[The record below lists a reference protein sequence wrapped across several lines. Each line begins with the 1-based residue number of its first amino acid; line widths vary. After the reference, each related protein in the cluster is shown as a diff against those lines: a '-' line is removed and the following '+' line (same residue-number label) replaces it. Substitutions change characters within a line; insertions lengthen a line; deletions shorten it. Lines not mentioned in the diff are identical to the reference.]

1 MSAAEALRAARAAG
15 LCVTADGESLVL
27 EARTQPPAWVLNGLA
42 QHKAGVLTLLRP
54 GRDGWSAAD
63 WCAFFDERAGIAEFD
78 GGLPRAEAEALAF
91 ERCVVE
97 WLNRNPAWS
106 ELGYCLKCG
115 REDRPGD
122 PLLPFGTEPGSHAW
136 LHGTCWPAWH
146 RARQDEAIAALRA
159 MGIER

>member
-27 EARTQPPAWVLNGLA
+27 EARTQPPASVLNGLA

-63 WCAFFDERAGIAEFD
+63 WRAFFDERAGMAEFD
-78 GGLPRAEAEALAF
+78 GGLSRAKAEALAF
-91 ERCVVE
+91 DCCVVE

-106 ELGYCLKCG
+106 EFGRCLKCG
-115 REDRPGD
+115 RGENAGD
-122 PLLPFGTEPGSHAW
+122 PLLPFGTEPGGHAW
-136 LHGTCWPAWH
+136 VHGKCWQAWH
-146 RARQDEAIAALRA
+146 RARQDEAIMALRA
-159 MGIER
+159 MGIET

>member
-15 LCVTADGESLVL
+15 VCVTADRESLVL
-27 EARTQPPAWVLNGLA
+27 EARTQPPASVLDGLA

-54 GRDGWSAAD
+54 GRDGWSAED
-63 WCAFFDERAGIAEFD
+63 WRAFFDERAGIAEFG

-91 ERCVVE
+91 DCCVVE

-106 ELGYCLKCG
+106 ESGRCLQCRRG
-115 REDRPGD
+115 ADPGN

-136 LHGTCWPAWH
+136 LHGACWPAWH
-146 RARQDEAIAALRA
+146 RARRDEAIATLRA
-159 MGIER
+159 MGIET

>member
-15 LCVTADGESLVL
+15 VCVTADGESLVL
-27 EARTQPPAWVLNGLA
+27 EARTQPPTSVLDGLA

-63 WCAFFDERAGIAEFD
+63 WRAFFDERAGIAEFD
-78 GGLPRAEAEALAF
+78 GGLSRAKAEALAF
-91 ERCVVE
+91 DCCVVE

-106 ELGYCLKCG
+106 ESGCCLQCRRG
-115 REDRPGD
+115 ADPGN
-122 PLLPFGTEPGSHAW
+122 PLLPFGTEPASHAW
-136 LHGTCWPAWH
+136 LHGACWQAWH
-146 RARQDEAIAALRA
+146 RARQTEAIAALRA

>member
-15 LCVTADGESLVL
+15 VCVTADGESLVL

-63 WCAFFDERAGIAEFD
+63 WRAFFDERAGIAEFD
-78 GGLPRAEAEALAF
+78 GGLPRAKAETLAF
-91 ERCVVE
+91 DCCVVE

-106 ELGYCLKCG
+106 ESGCCLQCRRG
-115 REDRPGD
+115 ADPGN
-122 PLLPFGTEPGSHAW
+122 PLLPFGTEPASHAW
-136 LHGTCWPAWH
+136 LHGACWQAWH
-146 RARQDEAIAALRA
+146 RARQDEAIMALRT
-159 MGIER
+159 MGIET